1 MRNAVAGWIVV
12 LAVGLSATLLG
23 ILSGHAT
30 GISDGPPPVHKQQC
44 PDTLVVVTASS
55 ADEWRAACSAARQ
68 AVDLVGRCSIFLR
81 RSLRVHLLPHVR
93 HPFGGP
99 ILGFFDAKR
108 ETVFVTQPA
117 SVPALINGT
126 PYAELPPAAFYSSV
140 IVHEVVHGILH
151 QNLARPAT
159 SHAAYEYPAYALQ
172 IESLPQDVRE
182 RFLSTFEPQESERPP
197 LFSDSILF
205 FDPYFFAAR
214 AYEHFNGSEEG
225 CDNLHGLMQGEVDFI
240 IAR

>member
-1 MRNAVAGWIVV
+1 MIKFIRANLVAVLGLGLTVWALAAVTRAPDPAPMAGKVDTILWDSAVATRSGQGTVEV
-12 LAVGLSATLLG
+12 LLF
-23 ILSGHAT
+23 
-30 GISDGPPPVHKQQC
+30 SDYEC
-44 PDTLVVVTASS
+44 P
-55 ADEWRAACSAARQ
+55 
-68 AVDLVGRCSIFLR
+68 
-81 RSLRVHLLPHVR
+81 
-93 HPFGGP
+93 
-99 ILGFFDAKR
+99 
-108 ETVFVTQPA
+108 